1 MKNRSLLTEAEHIA
15 RAGELIRLDA
25 RLQVLEASTE
35 LSRERLLRLYREI
48 RKKSPSKGMLP
59 YSSDWF
65 MTWQP
70 NMHSSLFMNIY
81 RNLVKGSAID
91 ETEAMIKAYRLYLE
105 HLKTCDL
112 PRVLSITRAWRL
124 IKFHE
129 AGMVTMVACTKCR
142 GSFVRH
148 AHELCDD
155 YVCGLCNPPSRAGA
169 KPGSQ
174 SRRGKI
180 AEGSADSGKTSI
192 KGSSLPH

>member
-1 MKNRSLLTEAEHIA
+1 MKNRSLLTEAEHIS

-48 RKKSPSKGMLP
+48 RKKSPPKGMLP
-59 YSSDWF
+59 YSTDWF

-70 NMHSSLFMNIY
+70 NVHSSLFMNIY
-81 RNLVKGSAID
+81 RNMLNSSALD
-91 ETEAMIKAYRLYLE
+91 ETEAMIKAYHLYLE
-105 HLKTCDL
+105 HLRTCDL

-129 AGMVTMVACTKCR
+129 AGMVTMMECTRCR

-148 AHELCDD
+148 AHELSDA

-169 KPGSQ
+169 RPGCE
-174 SRRGKI
+174 SRSDKATKEFIRSDKR
-180 AEGSADSGKTSI
+180 ANKRSFLT
-192 KGSSLPH
+192 H